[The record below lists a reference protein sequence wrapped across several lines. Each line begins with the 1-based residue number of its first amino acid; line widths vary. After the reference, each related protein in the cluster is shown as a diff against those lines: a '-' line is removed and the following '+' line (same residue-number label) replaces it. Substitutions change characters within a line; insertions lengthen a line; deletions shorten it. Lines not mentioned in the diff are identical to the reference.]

1 MLTPS
6 LSRLQARRAWIEIRC
21 ARCEA
26 TRRTYRREAELWLPW
41 TIVAKRKP
49 LSSLNTLDAAEYL
62 KQFLADPQP
71 AVRWIGRNQIERF
84 PRPGGRS
91 SASSRRVAATRREAR
106 GCLACFG
113 LSTSSWHGLP
123 VQSDTSCRIPLRS
136 SRTISWLRLN
146 FEIMRG
152 IEYQI

>member
-1 MLTPS
+1 M
-6 LSRLQARRAWIEIRC
+6 
-21 ARCEA
+21 
-26 TRRTYRREAELWLPW
+26 
-41 TIVAKRKP
+41 
-49 LSSLNTLDAAEYL
+49 LNTLDAAEYL

-152 IEYQI
+152 IEYQISKFCRKKMTRNSFKNMKILSIENRIFIILSIRPCHDFDIASFDYS